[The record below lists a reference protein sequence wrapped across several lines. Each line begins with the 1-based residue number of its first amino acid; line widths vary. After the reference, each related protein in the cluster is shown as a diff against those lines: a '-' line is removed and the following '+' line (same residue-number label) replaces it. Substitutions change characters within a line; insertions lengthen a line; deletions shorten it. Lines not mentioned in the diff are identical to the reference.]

1 MTSSNATRWSGLA
14 LLALLAAPSTSWGQQ
29 SSDDADSY
37 SESRNGNAA
46 EPPRLMRGGIMQQLR
61 SVTESVMGT
70 NKDDDMATAK
80 DKPSSKPKSRSA
92 VPTPPPLGSNRAPA
106 EQRGRTYAPQDF
118 QPGDSGATLPGRS
131 TPNGRAWAGQFLI
144 PNYRLRD
151 QVGTKNFRA
160 ANEARRDAALAADL
174 PQVPPAA
181 RGDRRGVVT
190 GGKVSVL
197 PNTSPAE
204 RRVYLGQTTSPN
216 ATRPGETD
224 EELPEIERVEVG
236 RERIPFANSEDRETS
251 SEFHL
256 ADEEPTQEEP
266 GEVLVSHVPDV
277 PYVPRKPLPKRASQ
291 QVANGESS
299 AVQSQPAKPQP
310 VKPQA
315 TYQTPQPIH
324 SNTIPQSAAPAT
336 SPAALPAAPAP
347 SESKVPSLELST
359 KLQNDATGV
368 SVPSVPSKPLPGS
381 SKVPAQ
387 TVSTP
392 SGSLPAGKPLTTTAT
407 TPTLAVP
414 STNTSK
420 TNTLPPAS
428 SMPSVPTMPSVP
440 SVPSLEGSFAPPA
453 LPAMPTGPLPSTQP
467 ALPAM
472 PQTLP
477 STTMRST
484 ETSLTPKP
492 STALPSTSAPTTK
505 SVAPTLPPAM
515 TSKPA
520 PFAPPTLP
528 QSPANLPPT
537 LPTFAPPSA
546 GTLPPAPTTPP
557 AFSQAVTLP
566 PAPTMN
572 PPASLLPATP
582 SNVTTQSQAPA
593 GTAAGANQ
601 RLHMEIPHVAVQL
614 LGPGD
619 LTAGAPTS
627 YELQVHNSDRLSLSG
642 LVLRMETPPGVQV
655 VATSP
660 DAAAA
665 ETEKTED
672 GATLLT
678 WSVSQLNAGGISRL
692 PLQLTSNSPR
702 NFAVAI
708 EWTVLPQSGFEEITV
723 KQADLQVALEGPVEV
738 EKYQA
743 NAYRL
748 RVSNPGSAP
757 AKGVQV
763 VVSTGGPNNNAVE
776 VGDLK
781 PGQTEVI
788 ELDLTFE
795 KAGQVQIGAQ
805 ATAGSLSRSTDIQVN
820 VRQPIVV
827 AELAVPENVLHG
839 TPMLA
844 QVVVGNSGDAPARN
858 LQAALQLPVGT
869 ETAQLPAG
877 VTRDGDRL
885 LWNIPQIPAGQEVQL
900 PLELKLATPGAH
912 ELSLAC
918 VGPDGS
924 VTNTKASVTSEAYAD
939 LKLLVNDPVAPAPV
953 GAPVTYELTITN
965 RGSLDAKNVHIVAQF
980 SDGIEPE
987 SASGWNH
994 QVVPG
999 QVRFDTVPQIAAGQS
1014 VQLKVIAKASTAG
1027 VHRFRAEVRCEDNE
1041 ARLVEE
1047 ESTRYL
1053 ESTGR
1058 IASPPSTTINR

>member
-1 MTSSNATRWSGLA
+1 MTSLNATGWSGLA

-70 NKDDDMATAK
+70 NKDDGKPTAK
-80 DKPSSKPKSRSA
+80 DKPSSKPNSRSA
-92 VPTPPPLGSNRAPA
+92 VPTPPPLGSNRAAP
-106 EQRGRTYAPQDF
+106 EPRGRTYAPQDF
-118 QPGDSGATLPGRS
+118 QPSDSGATLPGRS

-160 ANEARRDAALAADL
+160 ANDARRDAALATDV
-174 PQVPPAA
+174 PQVPAAA
-181 RGDRRGVVT
+181 RGDRRGVIT
-190 GGKVSVL
+190 GGKVSGS

-204 RRVYLGQTTSPN
+204 RRVYLGQKTSPN
-216 ATRPGETD
+216 AIHPGETD

-236 RERIPFANSEDRETS
+236 RERIPFANSDDRETS
-251 SEFHL
+251 SELHL
-256 ADEEPTQEEP
+256 ADEEPTQEEL

-291 QVANGESS
+291 QQVANG
-299 AVQSQPAKPQP
+299 AINDGQSQSAKPQP
-310 VKPQA
+310 AKPQA

-324 SNTIPQSAAPAT
+324 NNTIPRSVAPAT
-336 SPAALPAAPAP
+336 SPAALPAAPAA
-347 SESKVPSLELST
+347 SEPKVPSLELST

-368 SVPSVPSKPLPGS
+368 SVPSVPSKPLPS
-381 SKVPAQ
+381 ASKVPAQ

-392 SGSLPAGKPLTTTAT
+392 SGSVPAGKPLTTTAT
-407 TPTLAVP
+407 TPTLAAP
-414 STNTSK
+414 STNATKTS
-420 TNTLPPAS
+420 NLPPAAS
-428 SMPSVPTMPSVP
+428 SMPTMPSVP

-453 LPAMPTGPLPSTQP
+453 IPAMPAGP
-467 ALPAM
+467 
-472 PQTLP
+472 
-477 STTMRST
+477 
-484 ETSLTPKP
+484 
-492 STALPSTSAPTTK
+492 LPSTSAPATK
-505 SVAPTLPPAM
+505 SVAPTLPPAN
-515 TSKPA
+515 TAKPAPA
-520 PFAPPTLP
+520 PFAPPALP
-528 QSPANLPPT
+528 QSPASLPPT
-537 LPTFAPPSA
+537 LPSLAPPSA
-546 GTLPPAPTTPP
+546 GAFPPAPTTPP

-566 PAPTMN
+566 PAPTMT
-572 PPASLLPATP
+572 PPASLPPAAP
-582 SNVTTQSQAPA
+582 SNLTTHSQAHS
-593 GTAAGANQ
+593 GTPAGANQ

-655 VATSP
+655 VATGP

-678 WSVSQLNAGGISRL
+678 WSVSQVNAGGMSRL

-743 NAYRL
+743 NGYRL

-763 VVSTGGPNNNAVE
+763 VVSTGAPNNNAVE
-776 VGDLK
+776 VGDLN

-805 ATAGSLSRSTDIQVN
+805 ATAGALSRSTNIQVN
-820 VRQPIVV
+820 VRQPNVV

-839 TPMLA
+839 TPLIV

-869 ETAQLPAG
+869 EMAQLPAG

-885 LWNIPQIPAGQEVQL
+885 LWNIPQISAGQEVQL

-918 VGPDGS
+918 VAPDGS
-924 VTNTKASVTSEAYAD
+924 VTNTKANVTSEAYAD
-939 LKLLVNDPVAPAPV
+939 LKLFVNDPVAPAPV

-965 RGSLDAKNVHIVAQF
+965 RGSLDAKNVQIVAQF

-999 QVRFDTVPQIAAGQS
+999 QVRFDTLPQIAAGQS

-1027 VHRFRAEVRCEDNE
+1027 IHRFRAEVRCEDNE

-1053 ESTGR
+1053 DSTGR